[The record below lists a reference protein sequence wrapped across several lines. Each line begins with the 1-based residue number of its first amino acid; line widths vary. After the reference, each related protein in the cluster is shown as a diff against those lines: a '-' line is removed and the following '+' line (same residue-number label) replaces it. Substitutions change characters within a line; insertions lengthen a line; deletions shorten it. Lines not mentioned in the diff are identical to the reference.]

1 MEKRENTMKHLTGK
15 KFAALLVLVAMLGL
29 LVTGSAAQD
38 DGDTVVI
45 PPDGEIILGLAT
57 ALSGEGLI
65 PFGEDIQR
73 GMLLALI
80 DRPTVTVDGV
90 EFAVGEPNSQDD
102 QCSSEGGQAVAN
114 LFVSSPEIVGVVG
127 PMCSSACNAAG
138 PIFDTAGYTMISSSC
153 TAVSLTDEEEG
164 YASFNRTT
172 PNDDNQ
178 SAQAATFI
186 FNELGI
192 TRIATIH
199 DGSDYGDG
207 LAAGVTDFFEE
218 LGGEVVFADAINVG
232 DTDFRSLLDSIAET
246 EAELIYFA
254 GFNQEAALI
263 AEQRFDAGLEDLPMM
278 GGDGIFGPEFINLA
292 GDAAE
297 GVYATSP
304 IPTNDAYADFVVRY
318 EEEFGLEPTA
328 AFHAYA
334 YDAANM
340 FLDGIEAVGEV
351 DEDGNLV
358 ISRSALSEFIRSYG
372 AEEPVDGL
380 SGTLAC
386 DGTGECALNGNLV
399 YQVVDGEYVLIEM
412 EMGEEATE

>member
-1 MEKRENTMKHLTGK
+1 MKKLLNTKVAALMALLLI
-15 KFAALLVLVAMLGL
+15 AALLVPGIM
-29 LVTGSAAQD
+29 AQD
-38 DGDTVVI
+38 DDTVVI
-45 PPDGEIILGLAT
+45 APDEEIILGLAT

-80 DRPTVTVDGV
+80 DRPTVTVGDV
-90 EFAVGEPNSQDD
+90 EFTVGEPNSQDD
-102 QCSSEGGQAVAN
+102 QCSSEGGQSVAN
-114 LFVSSPEIVGVVG
+114 LFTSSPEIVGVVG

-138 PIFDTAGYTMISSSC
+138 PIFDEAGYTMISSSC
-153 TAVSLTDEEEG
+153 TAVSLTSEDEG
-164 YASFNRTT
+164 FASFNRTT

-178 SAQAATFI
+178 SEQAANFI
-186 FNELGI
+186 YNELGI
-192 TRIATIH
+192 TTIATIH

-207 LAAGVTDFFEE
+207 LAAGVTAFFEE

-232 DTDFRSLLDSIAET
+232 DTDFRGLLDSIAET
-246 EAELIYFA
+246 DAELIYFA

-263 AEQRFDAGLEDLPMM
+263 AEQRFDAGLEDLVLM
-278 GGDGIFGPEFINLA
+278 GGDGIFGPEFINLG
-292 GDAAE
+292 GDATE

-304 IPTNDAYADFVVRY
+304 IPTNEAYAEFVVRY

-358 ISRSALSEFIRSYG
+358 ISRSALSEFIRAYG
-372 AEEPVDGL
+372 GEEAVEGL
-380 SGTLAC
+380 SGLLSC

-399 YQVVDGEYVLIEM
+399 YQVVDGEYVVVEM
-412 EMGEEATE
+412 MEEE